1 MSNSAS
7 LYPHQQLVL
16 LLFFILAILV
26 SVQRY
31 LIVAFNLHF
40 PDG

>member
-1 MSNSAS
+1 MRNSAS
-7 LYPHQQLVL
+7 LYPHQQLVVV
-16 LLFFILAILV
+16 LFCILAILV
-26 SVQRY
+26 SAQRY